1 MNFDGVYNEE
11 KRKRLIKKELKRLS
25 PLLDVIDIN
34 RKRAFEKLMND
45 AAFMAVTL
53 EEARAIINRDGI
65 IEGYQNGQ
73 NQYGYKKSSAV
84 EVYDKMINTYSK
96 IVKQMCDALPEIV
109 SAEDPG
115 EEIMKFVT
123 GLKK

>member
-1 MNFDGVYNEE
+1 MEFGVYSEE
-11 KRKRLIKKELKRLS
+11 KRKKLIKQELKRLN
-25 PLLDVIDIN
+25 PLLDNIDPN
-34 RKRAFEKLMND
+34 RKRAFEKLIND

-65 IEGYQNGQ
+65 IESYQNGQ
-73 NQYGYKKSSAV
+73 NQYGLKKSSAV

-96 IVKQMCDALPEIV
+96 IVKQMCDALPENV

-115 EEIMKFVT
+115 EEIMKFIT
-123 GLKK
+123 GFKK

>member
-1 MNFDGVYNEE
+1 MEFGIYREE
-11 KRKRLIKKELKRLS
+11 KRKKLIKQEIKRLN
-25 PLLDVIDIN
+25 PLLENIDSN
-34 RKRAFEKLMND
+34 RKRAFEKLIND

-65 IEGYQNGQ
+65 IESYQNGQ

-96 IVKQMCDALPEIV
+96 IVKQMCDVLPENV

-115 EEIMKFVT
+115 EEIMKFIT